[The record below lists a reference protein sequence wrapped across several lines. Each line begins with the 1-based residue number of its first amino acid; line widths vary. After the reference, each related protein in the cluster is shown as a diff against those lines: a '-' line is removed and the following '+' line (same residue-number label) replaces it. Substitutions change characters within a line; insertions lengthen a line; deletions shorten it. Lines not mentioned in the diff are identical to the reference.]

1 MKLTSP
7 TLRLLLD
14 QQGIPYRH
22 FTHPAVFTTADVALL
37 PERLPGIDTKN
48 LFLRD
53 EKRRRYVLVCVRAE
67 TRVDLK
73 QLGRVLDMKGLTFG
87 SPEDMLDMLGVV
99 PGSVCLFGLANDTQG
114 RVEGF
119 IDSSI
124 SPEGEMQ
131 NHPLVNTETVVLK
144 VSDLLR
150 FCAHTNHPLTA
161 IDIPER
167 ASGGPN
173 SL

>member
-1 MKLTSP
+1 MRYTSSA
-7 TLRLLLD
+7 LLQLLD
-14 QQGIPYRH
+14 ELGISFRH
-22 FTHPAVFTTADVALL
+22 FNHPAVFTTADVALL
-37 PERLPGIDTKN
+37 PERLPGADTKN

-73 QLGRVLDMKGLTFG
+73 QLGKVLGMKGLTFA
-87 SPEDMLDMLGVV
+87 SPEDLEQMLGVV
-99 PGSVCLFGLANDTQG
+99 PGSVCLFGLVNDTEG

-124 SPEGEMQ
+124 DRAGEMQ
-131 NHPLVNTETVVLK
+131 NHPLVNTETVVLR
-144 VSDLLR
+144 VEDMLT
-150 FCAHTNHPLTA
+150 FCSYVRHELTL

-167 ASGGPN
+167 
-173 SL
+173 L